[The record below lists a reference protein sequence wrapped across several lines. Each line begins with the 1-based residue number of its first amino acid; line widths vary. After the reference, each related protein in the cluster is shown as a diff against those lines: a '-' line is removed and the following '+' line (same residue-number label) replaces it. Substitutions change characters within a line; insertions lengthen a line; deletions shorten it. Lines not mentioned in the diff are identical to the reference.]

1 MTMVFLRMASMYF
14 FWPSVFALTGLP
26 FAVMHSTSRLIV
38 WTSLSR
44 PSFASPMT
52 YCTVCVPMD
61 SPRPAIASSAVI
73 ARAAMDNAFVLAG
86 DFQLGSAAD
95 DRDVQFALDLLDVF
109 VKCTEYCHQQFG
121 LLDLHY
127 LFYGYTLLNSSYIIF
142 VGRGAL
148 TPPNVDSSATFIP

>member
-1 MTMVFLRMASMYF
+1 MDLALAAVLRQ
-14 FWPSVFALTGLP
+14 PDNVLHGLCADG
-26 FAVMHSTSRLIV
+26 F
-38 WTSLSR
+38 
-44 PSFASPMT
+44 
-52 YCTVCVPMD
+52 
-61 SPRPAIASSAVI
+61 SSACHRQQRRN
-73 ARAAMDNAFVLAG
+73 RACSDGHAFVLAG

-109 VKCTEYCHQQFG
+109 VKCTEYCHQQFS